1 MVGDLSALAGGDG
14 LQAVVADQLVEQ
26 LGVVDH
32 GVTATELRVLVL
44 EGVEAVGTGHD
55 DLALLRRHALE
66 HLAQLLDVLLGE
78 HLEQELVARAA
89 GGVAGAALGLRQ
101 HGVLHA
107 GGVQHLGDGLGGLL
121 GVVVVRAGA
130 ADPEEVLGVVEVVDV
145 LAPHGHDDAVL
156 TDLVDPVGAGG
167 GVLAPRVALGLE
179 VLEQAGQLG
188 REVGLDEHLV
198 AAHVDDVVDVL
209 DVHGA
214 LLDAGAA
221 VGAGPQDVRVDDARI
236 ALADQRQGQQ
246 VGALAGTFEAGAV
259 GAFAVG
265 AHGAVDLG
273 ALACEQV
280 RGGLVS
286 VVAQLVDQQLR
297 RQRLGGVPG
306 GALLLAAAALGA
318 GREIQQ
324 GLPRVVGD
332 HAGAHGV
339 DLGVGL
345 LQVDDLAVGGHR
357 LGGAEGVGALRVA
370 LEQDVRE
377 RQESVPGDAPSEV
390 AADDEQP
397 DHAGQQLDQGH
408 DRHELGGRGEDLGD
422 PSGGEVGPVDG
433 AVAVGGQLG
442 GLDQQHAQALDEDD
456 GLDEVGGLRVGTVEA
471 AEALLAQ
478 VGLAHDDQ
486 REDAQSGA
494 QTEQLVDEVP
504 GGEVLQDRP
513 AAGGVEGLD
522 VGLEPDQ
529 RTEQEADHDEPVGHG
544 DAGLLGHLGVA
555 DDLLDRGPDA
565 GAPVAGVAVG
575 LLPDHDRADHVR
587 EALDEHEPAGQ
598 GQQQADESD
607 GDGEP
612 VGGHRIAAGFGRK
625 VKHAHDVPN
634 IVGVNNG

>member
-1 MVGDLSALAGGDG
+1 MVGDLAALAGGDG

-44 EGVEAVGTGHD
+44 EGVEAVGAGHD

-156 TDLVDPVGAGG
+156 ADLVDPVGAGG

-188 REVGLDEHLV
+188 REVRLDEHLV

-221 VGAGPQDVRVDDARI
+221 VGAGPQDVGVDDAGV

-246 VGALAGTFEAGAV
+246 RRSLGRLLALDAGLLVGQ
-259 GAFAVG
+259 
-265 AHGAVDLG
+265 
-273 ALACEQV
+273 QV
-280 RGGLVS
+280 RGGLVG

-318 GREIQQ
+318 GREVQQ

-339 DLGVGL
+339 DLRVGF
-345 LQVDDLAVGGHR
+345 LQVDDLALGGHR
-357 LGGAEGVGALRVA
+357 LGGAQGVGALRVA

-377 RQESVPGDAPSEV
+377 RQEAVPGDAPGEV

-408 DRHELGGRGEDLGD
+408 DRHELGGLGHDLGD
-422 PSGGEVGPVDG
+422 PPGDEVGPVDG
-433 AVAVGGQLG
+433 AVAVGRQLG

-456 GLDEVGGLRVGTVEA
+456 GLDEVGGLGVGAVEA

-486 REDAQSGA
+486 REDAQGGA
-494 QTEQLVDEVP
+494 QAEQLVDEVP

-544 DAGLLGHLGVA
+544 DAGLFGHLGVA

>member
-1 MVGDLSALAGGDG
+1 MVGDLTALAGGDR
-14 LQAVVADQLVEQ
+14 LQTVLAHQLVQQ
-26 LGVVDH
+26 LRVVDH
-32 GVTATELRVLVL
+32 LVVAAELRVLVL
-44 EGVEAVGTGHD
+44 ERVVAVRTGHD

-66 HLAQLLDVLLGE
+66 HLAELLDVLLGQ

-89 GGVAGAALGLRQ
+89 SGVAVAALGLRQ
-101 HGVLHA
+101 HRELHA
-107 GGVQHLGDGLGGLL
+107 RGVQHLRDGLGGLL

-130 ADPEEVLGVVEVVDV
+130 TDPEEVLGVVEVLDV
-145 LAPHGHDDAVL
+145 LAPHGHDDAIL
-156 TDLVDPVGAGG
+156 ADLVDPVGARR

-188 REVGLDEHLV
+188 REVRLDEHLV

-209 DVHGA
+209 DVDRA
-214 LLDAGAA
+214 LLDAGTA
-221 VGAGPQDVRVDDARI
+221 VGAGPQDVRVDDAGV

-246 VGALAGTFEAGAV
+246 RRRLGRLLALDAGLLVGQ
-259 GAFAVG
+259 
-265 AHGAVDLG
+265 
-273 ALACEQV
+273 QV
-280 RGGLVS
+280 RGGLVG

-297 RQRLGGVPG
+297 RQWLGGVPRR
-306 GALLLAAAALGA
+306 ALLLAAAALGA
-318 GREIQQ
+318 GREVKQ

-377 RQESVPGDAPSEV
+377 RQESVPGDAPGEV

-422 PSGGEVGPVDG
+422 PAGDEVGPVDG

-486 REDAQSGA
+486 REDAQGGA
-494 QTEQLVDEVP
+494 
-504 GGEVLQDRP
+504 
-513 AAGGVEGLD
+513 
-522 VGLEPDQ
+522 
-529 RTEQEADHDEPVGHG
+529 
-544 DAGLLGHLGVA
+544 
-555 DDLLDRGPDA
+555 
-565 GAPVAGVAVG
+565 
-575 LLPDHDRADHVR
+575 
-587 EALDEHEPAGQ
+587 
-598 GQQQADESD
+598 
-607 GDGEP
+607 
-612 VGGHRIAAGFGRK
+612 
-625 VKHAHDVPN
+625 
-634 IVGVNNG
+634 

>member
-1 MVGDLSALAGGDG
+1 MVGDLAALAGGDG

-26 LGVVDH
+26 LGVVDN
-32 GVTATELRVLVL
+32 GVTAAELRVLVL
-44 EGVEAVGTGHD
+44 EGVEAVGAGHD

-101 HGVLHA
+101 DGVLHA

-156 TDLVDPVGAGG
+156 ADLVDPVGAGG

-188 REVGLDEHLV
+188 REVRLDEHLV

-221 VGAGPQDVRVDDARI
+221 VGAGPQDVGVDDAGL

-246 VGALAGTFEAGAV
+246 RRSLGRLLALDAGLLVGQ
-259 GAFAVG
+259 
-265 AHGAVDLG
+265 
-273 ALACEQV
+273 QV
-280 RGGLVS
+280 RGGLVG

-318 GREIQQ
+318 GREVQK

-332 HAGAHGV
+332 HAGAHGI
-339 DLGVGL
+339 DLGVGF

-377 RQESVPGDAPSEV
+377 RQEAVPGDAPGEV

-408 DRHELGGRGEDLGD
+408 DRHELGGLGHDLGD
-422 PSGGEVGPVDG
+422 PPGDEVGPVDG
-433 AVAVGGQLG
+433 AVAVGRQLG

-456 GLDEVGGLRVGTVEA
+456 GLDEVGGLGVGAVEA

-486 REDAQSGA
+486 REDAQGGA
-494 QTEQLVDEVP
+494 QAEQLVDEVP

-544 DAGLLGHLGVA
+544 DAGLFGHLGVA

-575 LLPDHDRADHVR
+575 LLPDQDRADHVR

>member
-1 MVGDLSALAGGDG
+1 MVGDLAALAGGDG

-26 LGVVDH
+26 LGVVDN
-32 GVTATELRVLVL
+32 GVTAAELRVLVL
-44 EGVEAVGTGHD
+44 EGVEAVGAGHD

-156 TDLVDPVGAGG
+156 ADLVDPVGAGG

-188 REVGLDEHLV
+188 REVRLDEHLV

-221 VGAGPQDVRVDDARI
+221 VGAGPQDVGVDDAGV

-246 VGALAGTFEAGAV
+246 RRSLGRLLALDAGLLVGQ
-259 GAFAVG
+259 
-265 AHGAVDLG
+265 
-273 ALACEQV
+273 QV
-280 RGGLVS
+280 RGGLVG

-318 GREIQQ
+318 GREVQQ

-339 DLGVGL
+339 DLRVGF
-345 LQVDDLAVGGHR
+345 LQVDDLALGGHR
-357 LGGAEGVGALRVA
+357 LGGAQGVGALRVT

-377 RQESVPGDAPSEV
+377 RQEAVPGDAPGEV

-408 DRHELGGRGEDLGD
+408 DRHELGGLGHDLGD
-422 PSGGEVGPVDG
+422 PPGDEVGPVDG
-433 AVAVGGQLG
+433 AVAVGRQLG

-456 GLDEVGGLRVGTVEA
+456 GLDEVGGLGVGAVEA

-486 REDAQSGA
+486 REDAQGGA
-494 QTEQLVDEVP
+494 QAEQLVDEVP

-544 DAGLLGHLGVA
+544 DAGLFGHLGVA

-575 LLPDHDRADHVR
+575 LLPDQDRADHVR

>member
-1 MVGDLSALAGGDG
+1 MVGDLAALAGGDG

-26 LGVVDH
+26 LGVVDN
-32 GVTATELRVLVL
+32 GVTAAELRVLVL
-44 EGVEAVGTGHD
+44 EGVEAVGAGHD

-101 HGVLHA
+101 DGVLHA

-156 TDLVDPVGAGG
+156 ADLVDPVGAGG

-188 REVGLDEHLV
+188 REVRLDEHLV

-246 VGALAGTFEAGAV
+246 RRSLGRLLALDAGLLVGQ
-259 GAFAVG
+259 
-265 AHGAVDLG
+265 
-273 ALACEQV
+273 QV
-280 RGGLVS
+280 RGGLVG

-318 GREIQQ
+318 GREVQQ

-339 DLGVGL
+339 DLGVGF

-377 RQESVPGDAPSEV
+377 RQEAVPGDAPGEV

-408 DRHELGGRGEDLGD
+408 DRHELGGLGHDLGD
-422 PSGGEVGPVDG
+422 PPGDEVGPVDG
-433 AVAVGGQLG
+433 AVAVGRQLG

-456 GLDEVGGLRVGTVEA
+456 GLDEVGGLGVGAVEA

-486 REDAQSGA
+486 REDAQGGA
-494 QTEQLVDEVP
+494 QAEQLVDEVP

-544 DAGLLGHLGVA
+544 DAGLFGHLGVA

>member
-1 MVGDLSALAGGDG
+1 MVGDLAALAGGDG

-26 LGVVDH
+26 LGVVDN
-32 GVTATELRVLVL
+32 GVTAAELRVLVL
-44 EGVEAVGTGHD
+44 EGVEAVGAGHD

-156 TDLVDPVGAGG
+156 ADLVDPVGAGG

-188 REVGLDEHLV
+188 REVRLDEHLV

-221 VGAGPQDVRVDDARI
+221 VGAGPQDVGVDDAGL

-246 VGALAGTFEAGAV
+246 RRSLGRLLALDAGLLVGQ
-259 GAFAVG
+259 
-265 AHGAVDLG
+265 
-273 ALACEQV
+273 QV
-280 RGGLVS
+280 RGGLVG

-318 GREIQQ
+318 GREVQK

-332 HAGAHGV
+332 HAGAHGI
-339 DLGVGL
+339 DLGVGF

-377 RQESVPGDAPSEV
+377 RQEAVPGDAPGEV

-408 DRHELGGRGEDLGD
+408 DRHELGGLGHDLGD
-422 PSGGEVGPVDG
+422 PPGDEVGPVDG
-433 AVAVGGQLG
+433 AVAVGRQLG

-456 GLDEVGGLRVGTVEA
+456 GLDEVGGLGVGAVEA

-486 REDAQSGA
+486 REDAQGGA
-494 QTEQLVDEVP
+494 QAEQLVDEVP

-544 DAGLLGHLGVA
+544 DAGLFGHLGVA

-575 LLPDHDRADHVR
+575 LLPDQDRADHVR

>member
-1 MVGDLSALAGGDG
+1 MVGDLAALAGGDG

-26 LGVVDH
+26 LGVVDN
-32 GVTATELRVLVL
+32 GVTAAELRVLVL
-44 EGVEAVGTGHD
+44 EGVEAVGAGHD

-156 TDLVDPVGAGG
+156 ADLVDPVGAGG

-188 REVGLDEHLV
+188 REVRLDEHLV

-221 VGAGPQDVRVDDARI
+221 VGAGPQDIGVDDARVS
-236 ALADQRQGQQ
+236 LADQRQGQQ
-246 VGALAGTFEAGAV
+246 RRSLGRLLALDAGLLVGQ
-259 GAFAVG
+259 
-265 AHGAVDLG
+265 
-273 ALACEQV
+273 QV
-280 RGGLVS
+280 RGGLVG

-318 GREIQQ
+318 GREVQK

-332 HAGAHGV
+332 HAGAHGI
-339 DLGVGL
+339 DLGVGF

-377 RQESVPGDAPSEV
+377 RQEAVPGDAPGEV

-408 DRHELGGRGEDLGD
+408 DRHELGGLGHDLGD
-422 PSGGEVGPVDG
+422 PPGDEVGPVDG
-433 AVAVGGQLG
+433 AVAVGRQLG

-456 GLDEVGGLRVGTVEA
+456 GLDEVGGLGVGAVEA

-486 REDAQSGA
+486 REDAQGGA
-494 QTEQLVDEVP
+494 QAEQLVDEVP

-544 DAGLLGHLGVA
+544 DAGLFGHLGVA

-575 LLPDHDRADHVR
+575 LLPDQDRADHVR